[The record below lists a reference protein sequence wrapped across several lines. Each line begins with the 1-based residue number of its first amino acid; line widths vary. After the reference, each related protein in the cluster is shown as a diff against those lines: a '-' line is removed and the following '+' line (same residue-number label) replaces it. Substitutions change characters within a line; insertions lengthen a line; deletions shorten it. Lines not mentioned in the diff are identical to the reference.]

1 MSIGVITDV
10 LAVAVGGILGMI
22 AGNRM
27 SREFAEKLNLVFG
40 ACALGMGIGS
50 AILIKNMPAVI
61 LSLVVGSSIGIV
73 IHLGKWIQKGGAYMQ
88 KPIAKLMGGSCDD
101 KDGLSKEESLSLLV
115 TAIVLFCA
123 GGTGIYG
130 CLDAGMTGDNTILLS
145 KAILDLFTAMVF
157 ACSLG
162 AVVSLVAV
170 PQLVIFMLLFY
181 GAKLILPLTTPDMI
195 ADFKACGGFLLIAT
209 GLRMAKIQDFP
220 IADMLPAMVLVM
232 PFSYMWMNWV
242 IPHL

>member
-10 LAVAVGGILGMI
+10 LAVAVGGIMGMI

-73 IHLGKWIQKGGAYMQ
+73 IHLGEWIQKGGALMQ

-101 KDGLSKEESLSLLV
+101 KDGLSK
-115 TAIVLFCA
+115 
-123 GGTGIYG
+123 
-130 CLDAGMTGDNTILLS
+130 
-145 KAILDLFTAMVF
+145 
-157 ACSLG
+157 
-162 AVVSLVAV
+162 
-170 PQLVIFMLLFY
+170 
-181 GAKLILPLTTPDMI
+181 
-195 ADFKACGGFLLIAT
+195 
-209 GLRMAKIQDFP
+209 
-220 IADMLPAMVLVM
+220 
-232 PFSYMWMNWV
+232 
-242 IPHL
+242 

>member
-73 IHLGKWIQKGGAYMQ
+73 IHLGEWIQKGGALMQ

-170 PQLVIFMLLFY
+170 P
-181 GAKLILPLTTPDMI
+181 
-195 ADFKACGGFLLIAT
+195 
-209 GLRMAKIQDFP
+209 
-220 IADMLPAMVLVM
+220 
-232 PFSYMWMNWV
+232 
-242 IPHL
+242 HL